1 MEEKPRKIW
10 SISLLVISIAAL
22 TINVCDLASVEL
34 PVIVK
39 AVCSAVFAVGVPAA
53 AYTTVMLFKLRKAR
67 KD

>member
-22 TINVCDLASVEL
+22 TINVCDLVSVEL

-39 AVCSAVFAVGVPAA
+39 AVCAAVFAVGVPAA

>member
-39 AVCSAVFAVGVPAA
+39 AVCPAVCAVGVPAV
-53 AYTTVMLFKLRKAR
+53 AYTTVRLFKLRKAR

>member
-10 SISLLVISIAAL
+10 SISLLVISIASL

-53 AYTTVMLFKLRKAR
+53 AYTTVRQFKLRKAR

>member
-39 AVCSAVFAVGVPAA
+39 AVCSVVFAVGVPAA
-53 AYTTVMLFKLRKAR
+53 AYTTVRQFKLRKAR

>member
-1 MEEKPRKIW
+1 MEEKLRKIW

-39 AVCSAVFAVGVPAA
+39 AVCAEVFAVGVPAA
-53 AYTTVMLFKLRKAR
+53 AYTTFRQFKLRKAR

>member
-1 MEEKPRKIW
+1 MEEKIRKIW

-22 TINVCDLASVEL
+22 TINVCNLASVEL

-39 AVCSAVFAVGVPAA
+39 TVCPVVFAVGVPAV
-53 AYTTVMLFKLRKAR
+53 AYTTVRQFKLRKAR

>member
-1 MEEKPRKIW
+1 MEEKIRKIW

-22 TINVCDLASVEL
+22 TINVCDPASVEL

-39 AVCSAVFAVGVPAA
+39 AVCAAVFAVGVPAA

>member
-39 AVCSAVFAVGVPAA
+39 AVCAAVFAVGVPAA